1 MKKHY
6 DCDGGSI
13 AIGTKECRSCFPNK
27 YGDGC
32 FSVKVISTEKQKKT
46 FNEHYSKWRYVG
58 SVEGTGINVYDYD
71 CLHGDELEDESHIL
85 FTLNGRYGVYC
96 NNGKIILD
104 KWN

>member
-13 AIGTKECRSCFPNK
+13 AIGTKECRSCFPNG

-32 FSVKVISTEKQKKT
+32 FSVEVVSTKEQKKI
-46 FNEHYSKWRYVG
+46 FNEHYSNWKFVG
-58 SVEGTGINVYDYD
+58 SVEGSAINVYDYD
-71 CLHGDELEDESHIL
+71 CLNIDELEDKSHIL
-85 FTLNGRYGVYC
+85 FTLSGIYGVYC
-96 NNGKIILD
+96 NNGDIVLD